1 MLTKVLLV
9 IISYFFGF
17 GIGTFICYAV
27 DGKLNKETLSL
38 SSIQNL
44 TKERYNRNIE
54 ETIDTITSLIQYTAE
69 HGRNSVMVSPYELQK
84 FSKEDTEMILD
95 YFKNKGF
102 KVEKDKTFSSSGL
115 SIWYNISW

>member
-1 MLTKVLLV
+1 MLTKVLLA
-9 IISYFFGF
+9 IIFYFFGF
-17 GIGTFICYAV
+17 GIGTFICYAA

-44 TKERYNRNIE
+44 TKERYERNIE

-69 HGRNSVMVSPYELQK
+69 HGRNSVIVLPHTLQS
-84 FSKEDTEMILD
+84 FNKEDTEMILD

-102 KVEKDKTFSSSGL
+102 KVEEEIIGSKYNE
-115 SIWYNISW
+115 WYHISW

>member
-1 MLTKVLLV
+1 MLTKVLLA
-9 IISYFFGF
+9 IIFYFFGF

-54 ETIDTITSLIQYTAE
+54 TTIDTISQLIQYTAE
-69 HGRNSVMVSPYELQK
+69 HGRNSVMVLPYELQK

-102 KVEKDKTFSSSGL
+102 KVEEDKTFGSKF

>member
-1 MLTKVLLV
+1 MLTKVLIA
-9 IISYFFGF
+9 IIFYFFGY

-27 DGKLNKETLSL
+27 DGKLNKEILSL

-54 ETIDTITSLIQYTAE
+54 ETIDNITKLIRYTAD
-69 HGRNSVMVSPYELQK
+69 HGRDSVIVLPHILQR
-84 FSKEDTEMILD
+84 FNKEDTEMILN

-102 KVEKDKTFSSSGL
+102 KVEEENIGSKFNE
-115 SIWYNISW
+115 WYNISW